1 MRHPASMNGAGVIAA
16 GPLGSTKPCSRGAG
30 QSYGCLL
37 QGIEARLKWVRATAF
52 GYICRRDDSAFPC
65 ADTSGLSCSH
75 GLIIRFT
82 VLCDG
87 VDIAH
92 VLDPMTPPTCPR
104 CLKPV
109 SLDDTLMFD
118 GAQARHLD
126 CRRPHALSPVELRLL
141 FQHCFDHAVAECAS
155 CSQAFRQTEL
165 GSDLLSHRTNLC
177 PRCRVDLTDRLRQ
190 HVVTC
195 TMLPEALGRTVRE
208 SRETTRRLVT
218 ESNQLPDR
226 VDVPMSAAART
237 QPKGRSLQDLRTRL
251 ARLP

>member
-1 MRHPASMNGAGVIAA
+1 MNGAGVIAA

-30 QSYGCLL
+30 QSYVCPL
-37 QGIEARLKWVRATAF
+37 QGIEARHKWVRAIAF

-82 VLCDG
+82 VLCVG
-87 VDIAH
+87 VDIAY
-92 VLDPMTPPTCPR
+92 VLDLMTPPTCPR

-177 PRCRVDLTDRLRQ
+177 SALPCGPDRP
-190 HVVTC
+190 TA
-195 TMLPEALGRTVRE
+195 P
-208 SRETTRRLVT
+208 TRRDLHDASRSVT
-218 ESNQLPDR
+218 SDG
-226 VDVPMSAAART
+226 ARI
-237 QPKGRSLQDLRTRL
+237 
-251 ARLP
+251 ARNYTKARHGKQSIA